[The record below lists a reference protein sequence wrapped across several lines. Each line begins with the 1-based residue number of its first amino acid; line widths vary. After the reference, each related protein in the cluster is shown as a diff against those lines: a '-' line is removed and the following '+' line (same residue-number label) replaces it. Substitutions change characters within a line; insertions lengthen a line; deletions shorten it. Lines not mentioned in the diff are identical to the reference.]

1 MGILERLSTLLRA
14 NINDMLDSAED
25 PEIML
30 SQILR
35 DMEGEIGKARNQVAE
50 MMAQERIYRDDLKAE
65 QDKVR
70 LMEERAMQY
79 VRQENDAMA
88 KEALKRKSD
97 SDANIAVLQ
106 TQLQAQS
113 DMVARLRSQLEAL
126 EEKYK
131 ESLNNRDSLIA
142 RYRRVE
148 ARRQVDQ
155 VARDLDVTDYSSEL
169 SRMERRIRMDE
180 ARQGAHQELD
190 SDDASD
196 PSSQF
201 DNDARS
207 GEIDNELA
215 ALKQRMGMG
224 GGAGGSNEGGSETS
238 RIG

>member
-1 MGILERLSTLLRA
+1 MMVFQEFDQLLPWKTVKENVMFPLTA
-14 NINDMLDSAED
+14 SGKLH
-25 PEIML
+25 
-30 SQILR
+30 
-35 DMEGEIGKARNQVAE
+35 GKAA
-50 MMAQERIYRDDLKAE
+50 
-65 QDKVR
+65 
-70 LMEERAMQY
+70 EERAMHY

-113 DMVARLRSQLEAL
+113 DMVARLRGQLEAL
-126 EEKYK
+126 EDKYK
-131 ESLNNRDSLIA
+131 EALNNRDSLIA
-142 RYRRVE
+142 RHRRVE

-155 VARDLDVTDYSSEL
+155 VARDLDVTDYSNEL

-201 DNDARS
+201 DNDMRA

-224 GGAGGSNEGGSETS
+224 GGGSGEGGSETS